1 MWRYLAAALG
11 AVLLLAAGYALL
23 TGRTAA
29 QPLLPAAPAAAAQA
43 GDGALPVDAPEASA
57 KTREEKRF
65 GRYDKDKDGRITREE
80 YLANRRKAYARLDT
94 NHDGALSFDEW
105 SIKATD
111 KFASAD
117 ANQDGA
123 MIPAEFLT
131 TAVKRKSPSKAKC
144 ACPTAASASAPEDE
158 G

>member
-11 AVLLLAAGYALL
+11 AVLLVAAGYALL
-23 TGRTAA
+23 SGRTVA
-29 QPLLPAAPAAAAQA
+29 QPLLPAAPAAAQA
-43 GDGALPVDAPEASA
+43 GDAALPEEAPEASA

-65 GRYDKDKDGRITREE
+65 GRYDKDKDGRITRDE
-80 YLANRRKAYARLDT
+80 YLVNRRKAYARLDT
-94 NHDGALSFDEW
+94 NNDGALSFDEW

-117 ANQDGA
+117 ANKDGA

-131 TAVKRKSPSKAKC
+131 TAVKRKSPAKAKC
-144 ACPTAASASAPEDE
+144 ACPPAAPASAPEDD